1 MELEIFEEDEHN
13 LQFIIKGI
21 SIEMVNALRR
31 IMIGWLP
38 SMAIDEVIILKNDSP
53 LYDEILAHRIGLIP
67 LTTDLES
74 YNLPE
79 DCDCGGFG
87 CPSCQISITCEVNND
102 SKNNLVIYSGDL
114 KTNDPKIVPVNP
126 NIPIVKI
133 GSEESLIFEAYA
145 VLGRPKNHVKWQ
157 SVSNAFY
164 RYLPTIEFDSSQC
177 KNCPDKC
184 IVSRMCPEN
193 LYEYTEGKKSAKLID
208 DYWKT
213 CTLCKSCETNCPE
226 KTIKV
231 DYADNAFIFSIESD
245 GVLPFDVILRKTFE
259 IFLAKI
265 DEAFEKLE
273 SAEIQE

>member
-1 MELEIFEEDEHN
+1 MELEIIEQTDQT
-13 LQFIIKGI
+13 LQFIVKDI

-31 IMIGWLP
+31 IMVGWVP
-38 SMAIDEVIILKNDSP
+38 SMAVDEVIILKNDSP

-67 LTTDLES
+67 FTTDLDA

-79 DCDCGGFG
+79 DCECGGFG
-87 CPSCQISITCEVNND
+87 CPLCQVSTTCEVMND

-133 GSEESLIFEAYA
+133 GSGESLIFEAYA
-145 VLGRPKNHVKWQ
+145 VLGRPNEHVKWQ

-164 RYLPTIEFDSSQC
+164 RYLPIIEFDSSKC

-193 LYEYTEGKKSAKLID
+193 LYEYTDGKKSPELVEE
-208 DYWKT
+208 YWKT
-213 CTLCKSCETNCPE
+213 CTLCRSCESNCPE
-226 KTIKV
+226 TAIKV
-231 DYADNAFIFSIESD
+231 DYEDKAFIFTIESD
-245 GVLPFDVILRKTFE
+245 GVLPFDVILRKTFD